1 MFLHRFLLLYDDV
14 NWRIYVGISS
24 GSAMFSGKADKQF
37 CLCSSEYEMST
48 CVIYCTNAHFFKRG
62 VFDMRAQEGRE
73 DVRSMKV
80 TMRCIVI
87 YCGD

>member
-1 MFLHRFLLLYDDV
+1 MLGFQATPRP
-14 NWRIYVGISS
+14 
-24 GSAMFSGKADKQF
+24 FSGQADEQF

-48 CVIYCTNAHFFKRG
+48 CVIYCANSHLFKGGGGGGGG

>member
-1 MFLHRFLLLYDDV
+1 MLGFQAAQRL
-14 NWRIYVGISS
+14 
-24 GSAMFSGKADKQF
+24 FSGQADEQF

-48 CVIYCTNAHFFKRG
+48 CVIYCTNSHLFKGG

-87 YCGD
+87 YFPALFVH